1 MRASAAQ
8 VGCGTGSS
16 VYPVLAEDERIKV
29 HCCDFSKNAV
39 ELVKKHALYDTARVN
54 AFHCDITQ
62 TPLTVRKP
70 NSTLRTLNRPPSIQS
85 AK

>member
-62 TPLTVRKP
+62 TPLTVRD
-70 NSTLRTLNRPPSIQS
+70 PPWR
-85 AK
+85 